1 MEHITLAQSDLSVSR
16 LCLGTML
23 FGSRD
28 DENTS
33 RTLLDR
39 FVEAGGN
46 FLDTA
51 NIYAHWVD
59 GCSGGES
66 EELLG
71 RWMSDRGNRDDL
83 VIATKAGFEYPGVER
98 GLSAEL
104 IVEECDKSLKR
115 LGIDRID
122 LYYAHRDD
130 RNTPIEETL
139 EAFDRLV
146 DAGKVRY
153 IGASNFAAWRLQKS
167 LGVSERERRPSYI
180 GIQQRYS
187 YLRPRVG
194 TSFDPQLA
202 ASEELID
209 LCRTGGFPLL
219 PYSPLLG
226 GAYAREDRTFSP
238 QYNGPDSEARL
249 RVLREVAGE
258 LGVTANQVVIAW
270 MLGHDF
276 PVVPVVAASTVQQI
290 EENIAAEALTLTGE
304 RMKRLNEAGV

>member
-1 MEHITLAQSDLSVSR
+1 MKRITLGQSDLSVSR
-16 LCLGTML
+16 LCLGTMF
-23 FGSRD
+23 FGSKD
-28 DENTS
+28 DEDTS

-39 FVEAGGN
+39 YVESGGN

-51 NIYAHWVD
+51 NIYARWVD

-71 RWMSDRGNRDDL
+71 RWMRDRGNRDDL
-83 VIATKAGFEYPGVER
+83 VVATKVGFEYPGVER
-98 GLSAEL
+98 GLTAEL

-115 LGIDRID
+115 LGIDCID
-122 LYYAHRDD
+122 LYYAHKDD

-139 EAFDRLV
+139 EAFGRLV

-153 IGASNFAAWRLQKS
+153 IGASNFTAWRLQKS
-167 LGVSERERRPSYI
+167 LDISERDRRPAYI

-187 YLRPRVG
+187 YLRPRAG
-194 TSFDPQLA
+194 TTFEPQLA
-202 ASEELID
+202 ASEELLD
-209 LCRTGGFPLL
+209 FCRTENYPLL

-226 GAYAREDRTFSP
+226 GAYAREDKTFSP

-249 RVLREVAGE
+249 RVLREVADE

-276 PVVPVVAASTVQQI
+276 PVIPLVAASSMKQL
-290 EENIAAEALTLTGE
+290 EENIAAEALTLSE
-304 RMKRLNEAGV
+304 EQMKRLNEAGV